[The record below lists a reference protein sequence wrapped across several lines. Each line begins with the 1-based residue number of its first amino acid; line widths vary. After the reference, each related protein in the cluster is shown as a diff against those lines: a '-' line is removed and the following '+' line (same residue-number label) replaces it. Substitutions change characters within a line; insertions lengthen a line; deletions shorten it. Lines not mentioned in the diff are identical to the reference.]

1 MDFIARG
8 RTLLFKWIK
17 IAGLLIVAVA
27 ATGYVALQYVPPAIA
42 NSAFIS
48 AADANKILTSAPD
61 TLILDVRTP
70 DEYHGDLGH
79 LKDAVN
85 IDFREIPAALKA
97 GSPIFDLPK
106 STQILIHCHTD
117 VRASIAS
124 RTLRSAGF
132 QNISVMD
139 DGIVGWHKAK
149 LPVVYSPPNN

>member
-1 MDFIARG
+1 M
-8 RTLLFKWIK
+8 FKWLK
-17 IAGLLIVAVA
+17 IVGLVIVTLAV
-27 ATGYVALQYVPPAIA
+27 TGYVALQYVPPAIA

-48 AADANKILTSAPD
+48 VTDANKILLNKPD
-61 TLILDVRTP
+61 TLVLDVRSSG
-70 DEYHGDLGH
+70 EYHGDLGH
-79 LKDAVN
+79 IKDAVN
-85 IDFREIPAALKA
+85 IDFRDISAALNV

-132 QNISVMD
+132 NNISVID

-149 LPVVYSPPNN
+149 LPVVYSPPCN

>member
-1 MDFIARG
+1 M
-8 RTLLFKWIK
+8 LFKWLK
-17 IAGLLIVAVA
+17 IAGLVVSVLAI
-27 ATGYVALQYVPPAIA
+27 TGYVALQYVPLAIA

-48 AADANKILTSAPD
+48 AADANTILTNAPD
-61 TLILDVRTP
+61 TLVLDVRTS

-79 LKDAVN
+79 IKDAVN
-85 IDFREIPAALKA
+85 IDFRDIPAALKA
-97 GSPIFDLPK
+97 GSPVFDLPK

-139 DGIVGWHKAK
+139 DGIVGWHKAN
-149 LPVVYSPPNN
+149 LPVVYSKP

>member
-1 MDFIARG
+1 MAKG
-8 RTLLFKWIK
+8 TMLLFKWLK
-17 IAGLLIVAVA
+17 IVGLVIVTLVV
-27 ATGYVALQYVPPAIA
+27 TGYVALQYVPPAIA

-48 AADANKILTSAPD
+48 VTDAHKILMNEPD
-61 TLILDVRTP
+61 TLVLDVRSP
-70 DEYHGDLGH
+70 GEYHGDLGH
-79 LKDAVN
+79 IKDAVN
-85 IDFREIPAALKA
+85 IDFREIPAALNA

-132 QNISVMD
+132 NNISVID

-149 LPVVYSPPNN
+149 LPVVHSPTRN